1 MKITKILIAITITVS
16 FYSCQK
22 DSDFEQNQEPNI
34 QSFISIANL
43 DKRMEDLISSSANEN
58 NEFRNPCHFVI
69 ITWDG
74 WGRKS
79 LNCDGWGLCDAEWF
93 FWDCSNQQ
101 LGSTGSPLQFQ
112 SSTNRPFV
120 DILFDEPIPS
130 NVAIEDLALAID
142 EEFQVYIESEQIN
155 LTFKAQ
161 VYSYN
166 ETLGDYGGI
175 RIYLD

>member
-58 NEFRNPCHFVI
+58 NEFRNPCRFVI

-74 WGRKS
+74 WGENY
-79 LNCDGWGLCDAEWF
+79 LIVMDG
-93 FWDCSNQQ
+93 
-101 LGSTGSPLQFQ
+101 
-112 SSTNRPFV
+112 
-120 DILFDEPIPS
+120 
-130 NVAIEDLALAID
+130 
-142 EEFQVYIESEQIN
+142 VY
-155 LTFKAQ
+155 
-161 VYSYN
+161 VM
-166 ETLGDYGGI
+166 
-175 RIYLD
+175 